1 MRKNSFGR
9 LLNHYREMF
18 GIFDGVHFNST
29 LTQSVFDAHV
39 HTNHGSPIS
48 ITHGD
53 VTDNRTAR
61 EYNDDCL
68 YMVFI
73 GHRTIYKG
81 YPLLEEVLLE
91 LEQEG
96 YCNWRL
102 DAWGSTGD
110 SNNDKIHYRGSFA
123 HSELGSVFA
132 QDAVL
137 MAPSVWNETFS
148 LVALEALSFG
158 TPTLVSSTVGAKDVV
173 KEYDAWFIFTDKQDL
188 KNKLRTLMEDK
199 AKLKAFNNQICTQ
212 EWRHSMAQ
220 HALEI
225 EEFYRSL

>member
-1 MRKNSFGR
+1 MKKNPFGR
-9 LLNHYREMF
+9 LLHHYREMF
-18 GIFDGVHFNST
+18 GLFDGVHFNST
-29 LTQSVFDAHV
+29 LTQSVFDEHV
-39 HTNHGSPIS
+39 QTNRGSPIS

-53 VTDNRTAR
+53 ITDNRKSR
-61 EYNDDCL
+61 EYNEECL

-73 GHRTIYKG
+73 GHRTTYKG

-96 YCNWRL
+96 LTNWRL
-102 DAWGSTGD
+102 DAWGSTGE
-110 SNNDKIHYRGSFA
+110 SPNERIHYRGSFS
-123 HSELGSVFA
+123 HSQLGDVFA
-132 QDAVL
+132 QDALL
-137 MAPSVWNETFS
+137 MVPSVWNETFS

-173 KEYDAWFIFTDKQDL
+173 KEYDDWFIFTDKQDL
-188 KNKLRTLMEDK
+188 KNKLRTLMNDQS
-199 AKLKAFNNQICTQ
+199 KLKAFNSQICTQ

-225 EEFYRSL
+225 EAFYRSL

>member
-1 MRKNSFGR
+1 MKKNPFGR
-9 LLNHYREMF
+9 LLHHYREMF
-18 GIFDGVHFNST
+18 GLFDGVHFNST
-29 LTQSVFDAHV
+29 LTQSVFDEHV
-39 HTNHGSPIS
+39 QTNRGSAIS

-53 VTDNRTAR
+53 ITDNRKPR
-61 EYNDDCL
+61 EYNEDCL

-96 YCNWRL
+96 LTNWRL
-102 DAWGSTGD
+102 DAWGSTGE
-110 SNNDKIHYRGSFA
+110 SPNERIHYRGSFS
-123 HSELGSVFA
+123 HSQLGDVFA
-132 QDAVL
+132 QDSLL
-137 MAPSVWNETFS
+137 MVPSVWNETFS

-173 KEYDAWFIFTDKQDL
+173 KEYDDWFIFTDKQDL
-188 KNKLRTLMEDK
+188 KNKLRTLMNNLS
-199 AKLKAFNNQICTQ
+199 KLKAFNSQICTQ